1 MECPVCFESWNADS
15 RVPMVLK
22 CGHSLCLECC
32 IDNVKVNKLTC
43 PQCLTEI
50 RFFIEREFDE
60 SDRDFYARCIKET
73 FVKNYALLNSSAS
86 DYAPA
91 KPALPVKRI
100 VDYQPG
106 MICDE
111 HSLPIHSYVEKPFSL
126 ACSECV
132 KEFSEMK
139 LTVKPIPQAANYLR
153 NQLQIALKMLS
164 EKKSV
169 YIGMLK
175 SVDSSQIETGQ
186 AKLQRIDEHFQQLK
200 GTVNSLHTQAKDKC
214 IEQMNTLKEDRELK
228 REQVE
233 LCMRNY
239 TDAYKRTKLIYQ
251 LPDEK
256 IVSYSESS
264 RDIEKKAREKVPN
277 LIEDSK
283 VLSLSVNRASYEALR
298 ENISN
303 SFNIMEED
311 SSEGDWRC
319 CTCDSLN
326 PDGEVQC
333 SSCKNFKALSMYPN
347 LLKNPEQVTHKEI
360 GELEQRRQLEFMLIS
375 KLDGEI
381 QKPSVWYIINAD
393 WINEW
398 KSFVFNKAS
407 PKLEQNS
414 PNREIGTLPPGPI
427 SNQRLFTDPKNPLV
441 LKKNLKPVAHYRGV
455 NEKVWLA
462 YLRIYGGGPPIMR
475 KKLNIYG
482 DIVGDS

>member
-1 MECPVCFESWNADS
+1 
-15 RVPMVLK
+15 
-22 CGHSLCLECC
+22 
-32 IDNVKVNKLTC
+32 
-43 PQCLTEI
+43 
-50 RFFIEREFDE
+50 
-60 SDRDFYARCIKET
+60 
-73 FVKNYALLNSSAS
+73 
-86 DYAPA
+86 
-91 KPALPVKRI
+91 
-100 VDYQPG
+100 
-106 MICDE
+106 
-111 HSLPIHSYVEKPFSL
+111 
-126 ACSECV
+126 
-132 KEFSEMK
+132 
-139 LTVKPIPQAANYLR
+139 
-153 NQLQIALKMLS
+153 
-164 EKKSV
+164 
-169 YIGMLK
+169 
-175 SVDSSQIETGQ
+175 
-186 AKLQRIDEHFQQLK
+186 
-200 GTVNSLHTQAKDKC
+200 
-214 IEQMNTLKEDRELK
+214 
-228 REQVE
+228 
-233 LCMRNY
+233 
-239 TDAYKRTKLIYQ
+239 
-251 LPDEK
+251 
-256 IVSYSESS
+256 
-264 RDIEKKAREKVPN
+264 
-277 LIEDSK
+277 
-283 VLSLSVNRASYEALR
+283 VNRASYEALR

-482 DIVGDS
+482 DIAGDG